1 MPETDGDIPFTG
13 DERVQAALQRVC
25 GKFRD
30 LEDALIV
37 QAHLEKRQSERI
49 KEHAEAIDRH
59 EAWMA
64 HFESKLE
71 ALTDI
76 LMRREGGPEAH

>member
-1 MPETDGDIPFTG
+1 MSEPDGNIPFTG
-13 DERVQAALQRVC
+13 DDRVDAALQRIR

-30 LEDALIV
+30 IEDAMLV
-37 QAHLEKRQSERI
+37 QAHLEKRAGERI
-49 KEHAEAIDRH
+49 REHAEAIDRH

-64 HFESKLE
+64 HFESKLD